1 MPMVGYVEA
10 AARYVARSPYASLI
24 FECIQY
30 RCMDSGGGNVPV
42 NVGELYG
49 CFHGVFPLRG
59 FRSRAE
65 YVIKRFRELGVLETG
80 VGGDVV
86 NCSVV
91 KKVEAEM
98 EEWFKARRVGLD
110 TVKALKVKSLNE
122 TVIRLFGINLIEEY
136 LIKMAEVN
144 GFRYY
149 ASATL
154 IGHFA
159 GPKAELNRVSGLR
172 LSRGCRRLKSGG
184 SSVECIQRILDER
197 INVGPCGVCGYG
209 DGEVGYTATTK
220 DLVMHMFSEHGKY
233 IIVTY
238 SWLKDNE
245 PEGTYERLIDE
256 LSEVLGNVDDAIIA
270 TLINH
275 GLASLV
281 DYSMNI
287 VNLITGGASEVGFVV
302 DAVLAKGFA
311 GDNALLLVVT
321 PRRLSSNRN
330 PPLLGNLERLMLDIN
345 GHFTGAPATRIM
357 QGKRG
362 QWAWVTPMKY
372 YTLVLIKCTLDQNHN
387 PQCIQTNQ

>member
-1 MPMVGYVEA
+1 MVGYVEA

-98 EEWFKARRVGLD
+98 EEWFKARRVNSD
-110 TVKALKVKSLNE
+110 TAKALKAIKSLNK

-184 SSVECIQRILDER
+184 SSVECIQRIFDER
-197 INVGPCGVCGYG
+197 ISVGSCGVCGYG
-209 DGEVGYTATTK
+209 DGEVGYAATTK

-281 DYSMNI
+281 DYSMNM

-311 GDNALLLVVT
+311 GGNALLLVVT
-321 PRRLSSNRN
+321 PRRLGSNHN

-387 PQCIQTNQ
+387 PQCIDTNQ

>member
-1 MPMVGYVEA
+1 
-10 AARYVARSPYASLI
+10 
-24 FECIQY
+24 
-30 RCMDSGGGNVPV
+30 
-42 NVGELYG
+42 
-49 CFHGVFPLRG
+49 
-59 FRSRAE
+59 
-65 YVIKRFRELGVLETG
+65 
-80 VGGDVV
+80 
-86 NCSVV
+86 
-91 KKVEAEM
+91 
-98 EEWFKARRVGLD
+98 
-110 TVKALKVKSLNE
+110 
-122 TVIRLFGINLIEEY
+122 
-136 LIKMAEVN
+136 MAEVN

-184 SSVECIQRILDER
+184 SSVECIQRILEEG
-197 INVGPCGVCGYG
+197 ISVGSCGVCGYG

-302 DAVLAKGFA
+302 DAVLAKGFT

-321 PRRLSSNRN
+321 PRRLGSNHN

-387 PQCIQTNQ
+387 PQCIDTNQ